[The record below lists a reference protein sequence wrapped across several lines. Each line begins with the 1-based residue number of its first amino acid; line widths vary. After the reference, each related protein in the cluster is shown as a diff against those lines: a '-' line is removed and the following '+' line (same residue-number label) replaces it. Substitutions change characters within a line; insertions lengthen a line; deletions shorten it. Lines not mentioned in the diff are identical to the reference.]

1 MPSAGQRAAGSRKTA
16 ARHADQRSAMNKPVS
31 EPRLPGDPLAAL
43 PLRTPDGGALNLWD
57 QGLAGR
63 AALLWFSG
71 PTPSQALRET
81 LARALAELD
90 GYETLAYE
98 VTPANPAAQTGSP
111 LELAVD
117 SGEAGKV
124 FGVAAPGIAV
134 LDAARRI
141 AGVFPEAAA
150 EQALSLCRDLFARSA
165 PAAVGAQ
172 APVLLVPGLFE
183 PALCRRLIEHWNVS
197 EKRADTVSS
206 SAHGDSYA
214 SAAFKKRRDVW
225 IADPALLQIL
235 QQRIGR
241 RAVPEIRKA
250 FNFRVVHGEVMRIG
264 CYDSADGGYFR
275 AHRDNTTP
283 FTAHR
288 QFAMSVNLN
297 TGEYEGGDVRFPEYG
312 RQHYR
317 PDAGG
322 AVIFSCSLLHEALP
336 VTKGR
341 RFGLFTF
348 LYDEE
353 GRRAEQRMRQE
364 RGLDGARR

>member
-1 MPSAGQRAAGSRKTA
+1 
-16 ARHADQRSAMNKPVS
+16 MNKPVTDT
-31 EPRLPGDPLAAL
+31 RLPGDPLAVL
-43 PLRTPDGGALNLWD
+43 PLKNAAGESVNLWD
-57 QGLAGR
+57 QSLAGR

-71 PTPSQALRET
+71 PSPSAAAREALSRYLSELESLET
-81 LARALAELD
+81 LL
-90 GYETLAYE
+90 YE
-98 VTPANPAAQTGSP
+98 VGPQPTESP
-111 LELAVD
+111 LKLAID
-117 SGEAGKV
+117 GGEAARML
-124 FGVAAPGIAV
+124 GVAPPGLAMLDSARRLIAV
-134 LDAARRI
+134 L
-141 AGVFPEAAA
+141 PESAL
-150 EQALSLCRDLFARSA
+150 EQAVALCRDLFARTSSS
-165 PAAVGAQ
+165 PVGGQ

-183 PALCRRLIEHWNVS
+183 PELCHRLIEHWNVS

-206 SAHGDSYA
+206 VARGDSYA

-283 FTAHR
+283 YTAHR

-312 RQHYR
+312 RQLYR
-317 PDAGG
+317 PGAGG

-336 VTKGR
+336 VSKGR

-364 RGLDGARR
+364 QGLEGARR

>member
-1 MPSAGQRAAGSRKTA
+1 
-16 ARHADQRSAMNKPVS
+16 MNKPVTDT
-31 EPRLPGDPLAAL
+31 RLPGDPLAVL
-43 PLRTPDGGALNLWD
+43 PLKNAAGEGVNLWD
-57 QGLAGR
+57 QSLAGR
-63 AALLWFSG
+63 AVLLWFSG
-71 PTPSQALRET
+71 SSHAAARET
-81 LARALAELD
+81 LSRHLSELESL
-90 GYETLAYE
+90 ETLLYE
-98 VTPANPAAQTGSP
+98 VAPQPGESP
-111 LELAVD
+111 LKLAID
-117 SGEAGKV
+117 GGEAARML
-124 FGVAAPGIAV
+124 GVAPPGFAVLDSARRLIAV
-134 LDAARRI
+134 L
-141 AGVFPEAAA
+141 PESAL
-150 EQALSLCRDLFARSA
+150 EQALALCRDLFARTSSE
-165 PAAVGAQ
+165 AVGGQ

-183 PALCRRLIEHWNVS
+183 PELCRRLIEHWNVS

-206 SAHGDSYA
+206 VAHGDSYA

-225 IADPALLQIL
+225 IAEPQLLQIL

-283 FTAHR
+283 YTAHR

-297 TGEYEGGDVRFPEYG
+297 TGEYDGGDVRFPEYG
-312 RQHYR
+312 RQLYR
-317 PDAGG
+317 PGVGA

-364 RGLDGARR
+364 RGLEGARR

>member
-1 MPSAGQRAAGSRKTA
+1 
-16 ARHADQRSAMNKPVS
+16 MNKPVTDT
-31 EPRLPGDPLAAL
+31 RLPGDPLTAL
-43 PLRTPDGGALNLWD
+43 PLKNAAGENINLWD
-57 QGLAGR
+57 QSLAGH
-63 AALLWFSG
+63 AVLLWFSG
-71 PTPSQALRET
+71 SSPSAELRVALARHANELEALET
-81 LARALAELD
+81 LI
-90 GYETLAYE
+90 YE
-98 VTPANPAAQTGSP
+98 VALQATESP
-111 LELAVD
+111 LRLTVD
-117 SGEAGKV
+117 GGEAARIL
-124 FGVAAPGIAV
+124 GVVAPGFAV
-134 LDAARRI
+134 LDPARRL
-141 AGVFPEAAA
+141 VETFPESAL
-150 EQALSLCRDLFARSA
+150 EQALALCRDLFAGTSSD
-165 PAAVGAQ
+165 AVGGQ

-183 PALCRRLIEHWNVS
+183 PELCRRLIEHWNVS
-197 EKRADTVSS
+197 EKRSDTVSS
-206 SAHGDSYA
+206 VAHGDSYA

-283 FTAHR
+283 YTAHR

-297 TGEYEGGDVRFPEYG
+297 TGEYEGGAVRFPEYG
-312 RQHYR
+312 RQLYR
-317 PDAGG
+317 PGAGG
-322 AVIFSCSLLHEALP
+322 AVIFSCALLHEALP

-364 RGLDGARR
+364 QGLEGVRR

>member
-1 MPSAGQRAAGSRKTA
+1 
-16 ARHADQRSAMNKPVS
+16 MNKPVT
-31 EPRLPGDPLAAL
+31 EPKQPGDPVAAL
-43 PLRTPDGGALNLWD
+43 PLKNAAGENVNLWD
-57 QGLAGR
+57 QSLAGR
-63 AALLWFSG
+63 AVLLWFSG
-71 PTPSQALRET
+71 ATPAAETRAALLRHLQELEELET
-81 LARALAELD
+81 LV
-90 GYETLAYE
+90 YE
-98 VTPANPAAQTGSP
+98 VTPRDTAQATEPPLRLAIDGGEAAQI
-111 LELAVD
+111 L
-117 SGEAGKV
+117 
-124 FGVAAPGIAV
+124 GVTAPEFAV
-134 LDAARRI
+134 LDRARRLVGSFGER
-141 AGVFPEAAA
+141 ALEEALAA
-150 EQALSLCRDLFARSA
+150 CRDLFARSA
-165 PAAVGAQ
+165 PDAVTAQ
-172 APVLLVPGLFE
+172 APVLLLPGLFE

-206 SAHGDSYA
+206 VAHGDSYA

-225 IADPALLQIL
+225 IADPALLQVL

-283 FTAHR
+283 YTAHR

-312 RQHYR
+312 RQLYR
-317 PDAGG
+317 PGAGG

-364 RGLDGARR
+364 QGLEGARR

>member
-1 MPSAGQRAAGSRKTA
+1 LPLKSAAG
-16 ARHADQRSAMNKPVS
+16 DNI
-31 EPRLPGDPLAAL
+31 
-43 PLRTPDGGALNLWD
+43 NLWD
-57 QGLAGR
+57 QSLAGR
-63 AALLWFSG
+63 AVLLWFSG
-71 PTPSQALRET
+71 PQPSPDVRAALVQQRADIDAIEGLAFEVASRSAASAGET
-81 LARALAELD
+81 TLGLAIDE
-90 GYETLAYE
+90 GH
-98 VTPANPAAQTGSP
+98 AARLLG
-111 LELAVD
+111 
-117 SGEAGKV
+117 
-124 FGVAAPGIAV
+124 APVPGFAV
-134 LDAARRI
+134 LDAARRL
-141 AGVFPEAAA
+141 AGVFPESAMG
-150 EQALSLCRDLFARSA
+150 QAWALCRDLFARSA
-165 PAAVGAQ
+165 PDAVGAQ
-172 APVLLVPGLFE
+172 APVLLVPSLFE
-183 PALCRRLIEHWNVS
+183 PELCRRLIEHWDVS

-206 SAHGDSYA
+206 SAHGDSYG

-225 IADPALLQIL
+225 IADPVLLQIL

-241 RAVPEIRKA
+241 RVVPEIRKA

-264 CYDSADGGYFR
+264 CYDSADGGCFR

-312 RQHYR
+312 RQLYR
-317 PDAGG
+317 PGAGG

-364 RGLDGARR
+364 RGLEGARR

>member
-1 MPSAGQRAAGSRKTA
+1 MS
-16 ARHADQRSAMNKPVS
+16 KPVTDN
-31 EPRLPGDPLAAL
+31 RLPGDPLAAL
-43 PLRTPDGGALNLWD
+43 PLKNAAGENVNLWD
-57 QGLAGR
+57 QSLAGR
-63 AALLWFSG
+63 AVLLWFSG
-71 PTPSQALRET
+71 ASPSAAAREALSRDLSELESLET
-81 LARALAELD
+81 LL
-90 GYETLAYE
+90 YE
-98 VTPANPAAQTGSP
+98 VGPQPTETP
-111 LELAVD
+111 LKLAID
-117 SGEAGKV
+117 GGEAARML
-124 FGVAAPGIAV
+124 GVAPPGFAV
-134 LDAARRI
+134 LDSARRLT
-141 AGVFPEAAA
+141 AVLPEGAL
-150 EQALSLCRDLFARSA
+150 EQALALCRDQFARSA
-165 PAAVGAQ
+165 SDPVGAQ

-183 PALCRRLIEHWNVS
+183 PELCRRLIEHWNVS

-206 SAHGDSYA
+206 VTHGDSYA

-225 IADPALLQIL
+225 IADPALLQTL

-283 FTAHR
+283 YTAHR

-312 RQHYR
+312 HQLYR
-317 PDAGG
+317 PGAGG

-364 RGLDGARR
+364 RGLEGAAR